1 MANITFD
8 TRKMT
13 RFDPARQ
20 IFKITVS
27 PLKWGPSKARYKIER
42 LELLGITMTIKFKF
56 ISISLISFITN
67 SVNSDVMKLGS
78 KNCIFSSLS
87 YLFPILGVDY
97 KK

>member
-1 MANITFD
+1 
-8 TRKMT
+8 MT

-27 PLKWGPSKARYKIER
+27 PLKWEPSKARYKIER

>member
-20 IFKITVS
+20 FFKITVS

-42 LELLGITMTIKFKF
+42 LELLGITRTIL
-56 ISISLISFITN
+56 SLN
-67 SVNSDVMKLGS
+67 SSAFG
-78 KNCIFSSLS
+78 
-87 YLFPILGVDY
+87 
-97 KK
+97 